1 LIISDKVITA
11 ILSTISAIAVGYVP
25 VWIARIQSNKPLTQ
39 KQQITKLKRENERLK
54 KEIKMLKEGE

>member
-1 LIISDKVITA
+1 MIISDKVITA